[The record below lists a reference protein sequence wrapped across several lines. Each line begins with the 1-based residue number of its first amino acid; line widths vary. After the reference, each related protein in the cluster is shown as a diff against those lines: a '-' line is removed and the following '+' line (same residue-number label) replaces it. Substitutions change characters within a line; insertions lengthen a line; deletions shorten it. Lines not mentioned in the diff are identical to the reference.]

1 MPLSAGD
8 KLGPY
13 EILASIGAG
22 GMGEVFRASDPRLGR
37 EVAVKVLTAGMA
49 HDADRLA
56 RFQREAR
63 AVAALNHPH
72 IVTIYSV
79 EECAGIHFL
88 TMELVEGHSLNRLI
102 PEAGLP
108 LDQIVEIG
116 AALADALS
124 AAHEKGIIHRDLK
137 PANVMVSKEGRVK
150 VLDFGL
156 AKELRPASPTDATQT
171 LADKTEAGLAMGT
184 PAYMSPEQ
192 VAGRPLDHRTDIF
205 SLGVMLHEMATGR
218 KPFAGDSTA
227 ELISAILRDMPISV
241 ADLRSDVPADLARI
255 VRRCLEKDPRR
266 RVQTARDV
274 GNELRDLAPQTS
286 RSAAPM
292 PVPASRAVPVAESS
306 MVRADEGFWVAVLP
320 FKCSGG
326 REDLAALAEG
336 LSEDVVTGLSRFSYL
351 RVIARGSTLRYASEA
366 IDPRGLGR
374 ELGARYVMEGSL
386 RHAGSRLRLGVQL
399 IDAVTGVN
407 LWAENY
413 ERAFSPEAVFE
424 LQDDLVPRIVSTV
437 ADQYGILPRSM
448 GEALRHKSE
457 AQLTPHEAVLCAFSY
472 LTRLTPDEHARVR
485 RILER
490 AIQEAPDHSD
500 CWAMLSMIYRGEYAY
515 GFNPQPDSLG
525 RALAAAERSVDASPT
540 SHLAYYAKAT
550 TLFFLKEKIGFRAA
564 AERAIALN
572 PMDAATTAMLGLFMA
587 AAGDWDH
594 GCALVESAMLLSANH
609 PGWLNLAAFANAYFK
624 ADYAAALEAA
634 SKVNLP
640 GYFHAH
646 AARAV
651 ALAQLGREEAAR
663 KALHEL
669 LALRPNFAVEAR
681 AEYNKWYDPED
692 VEKILDGLR
701 KAGLAIATEEG
712 HAGAASVFGWAHMRR
727 DD

>member
-1 MPLSAGD
+1 MALSAGD

-13 EILASIGAG
+13 QILAPIGAG

-37 EVAVKVLTAGMA
+37 DIAIKVLTDGMA
-49 HDADRLA
+49 QDADRLA
-56 RFQREAR
+56 RFEREAR

-72 IVTIYSV
+72 IVTIYTV
-79 EECAGIHFL
+79 EECGGIRFL

-102 PEAGLP
+102 PEAGLSFE
-108 LDQIVEIG
+108 QIVEIG
-116 AALADALS
+116 GALADALS

-156 AKELRPASPTDATQT
+156 AKDLRAAGPTDTTQT

-184 PAYMSPEQ
+184 PSYMSPEQ

-205 SLGVMLHEMATGR
+205 SLGVVLHEMATGR

-227 ELISAILRDMPISV
+227 ELISAILRDMPTSV
-241 ADLRSDVPADLARI
+241 AELRPDVPPDLARI

-274 GNELRDLAPQTS
+274 YNEFRDLARQTAP
-286 RSAAPM
+286 SAPAL
-292 PVPASRAVPVAESS
+292 VAPASRAVPVAESS

-320 FKCSGG
+320 FKYSGG
-326 REDLAALAEG
+326 NADLAALAEG

-351 RVIARGSTLRYASEA
+351 RVIARGSTLRYADQA
-366 IDPRGLGR
+366 MDTRGLGR

-399 IDAVTGVN
+399 IDAVTGIH

-437 ADQYGILPRSM
+437 ADQYGVLPRSM
-448 GEALRHKSE
+448 GEALRNKSE

-490 AIQEAPDHSD
+490 AIQEAPGHSD

-525 RALAAAERSVDASPT
+525 RALAAAERAVDASPT

-550 TLFFLKEKIGFRAA
+550 TLFFQKEKAAFRVA
-564 AERAIALN
+564 AERSIALN
-572 PMDAATTAMLGLFMA
+572 PMDAATRAMLGLFMA

-594 GCALVESAMLLSANH
+594 GCSLVEAATQLNANH
-609 PGWLNLAAFANAYFK
+609 PGWLNLASFANAYFK
-624 ADYAAALEAA
+624 GEYEAALEAA

-651 ALAQLGREEAAR
+651 ALAQLGREEAAQ
-663 KALHEL
+663 KALHEV
-669 LALRPNFAVEAR
+669 LALKPNFAVEAR
-681 AEYNKWYDPED
+681 QEYNKWYDPED
-692 VEKILDGLR
+692 AEKILAGLR
-701 KAGLAIATEEG
+701 KAGLEIA
-712 HAGAASVFGWAHMRR
+712 S
-727 DD
+727 

>member
-1 MPLSAGD
+1 MAFSAGD

-22 GMGEVFRASDPRLGR
+22 GMGEVFRARDPRLGR
-37 EVAVKVLTAGMA
+37 EVAIKVLTGGMA

-79 EECAGIHFL
+79 EECGGIHFL

-108 LDQIVEIG
+108 LEQIVEIG

-156 AKELRPASPTDATQT
+156 AKDLRPASPTDATQT

-184 PAYMSPEQ
+184 PSYMSPEQ

-205 SLGVMLHEMATGR
+205 SLGVVLHEMATGR

-227 ELISAILRDMPISV
+227 ELISAILRDVPLSV
-241 ADLRSDVPADLARI
+241 ADLRPDASADLARI

-266 RVQTARDV
+266 RIQTARDV
-274 GNELRDLAPQTS
+274 CNELRDLAPQASPNTVLVP
-286 RSAAPM
+286 A
-292 PVPASRAVPVAESS
+292 PASRAVPVAESS

-320 FKCSGG
+320 FKCTSGNA
-326 REDLAALAEG
+326 DLAALADG

-351 RVIARGSTLRYASEA
+351 RVIARGSTLRYASQVA
-366 IDPRGLGR
+366 ASQVLDPRGLGR

-399 IDAVTGVN
+399 IDAATGVH

-413 ERAFSPEAVFE
+413 ERAFSPEAIFE

-437 ADQYGILPRSM
+437 ADQYGVLPRSM
-448 GEALRHKSE
+448 GEALRQKSE

-515 GFNPQPDSLG
+515 GFNPRPDSLG

-550 TLFFLKEKIGFRAA
+550 TLFFQKEKIAFRAA

-572 PMDAATTAMLGLFMA
+572 PMDAATTAMLGLFLA

-594 GCALVESAMLLSANH
+594 GCSLVASAMQLSPNH
-609 PGWLNLAAFANAYFK
+609 PGWLYLAAFANAYFK
-624 ADYAAALEAA
+624 ADYEAALEAA

-692 VEKILDGLR
+692 AEKILDGLR
-701 KAGLAIATEEG
+701 KAGLAIARQALG
-712 HAGAASVFGWAHMRR
+712 
-727 DD
+727 